1 MKQPAKLVLVGLAL
15 LSGGLAILVPY
26 AWSRYDLRM
35 AERAVHDQDLEAA
48 RDHFKRSLA
57 KWPRNSHVVFL
68 AARTVRRL
76 DNCAE
81 AERLLTDHERRQGET
96 DEGRLEWLLLGV
108 QQGDFDGHV
117 QYLQSLVDAKH
128 LDTPLIQEALAK
140 GFMSVSR
147 WSSML
152 PHLNGLLQREP
163 TNARALL
170 LRGKRWEAI
179 HDPER
184 ALEDYE
190 CVVDLVPTC
199 REGRLRLAQ
208 ALQQLGRVREAVA
221 HYELLRQR

>member
-26 AWSRYDLRM
+26 ARSRYDLRT

-48 RDHFKRSLA
+48 GDHFKRSLA
-57 KWPRNSHVVFL
+57 KWPGNSRVLFL
-68 AARTVRRL
+68 AAQTARRL

-81 AERLLTDHERRQGET
+81 AERLLTNYEQRHEET

-117 QYLQSLVDAKH
+117 QYLQSLLDANQPAA
-128 LDTPLIQEALAK
+128 PLIQEALAK

-152 PHLNGLLQREP
+152 PYLNGLL
-163 TNARALL
+163 
-170 LRGKRWEAI
+170 K
-179 HDPER
+179 
-184 ALEDYE
+184 
-190 CVVDLVPTC
+190 
-199 REGRLRLAQ
+199 
-208 ALQQLGRVREAVA
+208 
-221 HYELLRQR
+221 